1 MDQSVKPAAKPVAK
15 QSRKTL
21 NDRTLKALK
30 PAAKGKTY
38 DAMDSVIG
46 FGVRV
51 SETGRKTFM
60 VAARYPGS
68 GSYVRRKL
76 GTYPA
81 MSLIKARAEAK
92 TWLELISQGKD
103 PKAEEARK
111 EALEQRKRENSFRLV
126 AEAYVREAVIG
137 PKPDKP
143 IQRKA
148 GEAQRIIDKE
158 FIARWG
164 GQPVAEITEEDVEV
178 AINAVK
184 ARGAPGQARNTLVI
198 AKTLFGWAFRQRRFG
213 LTINPC
219 VNLRAKD
226 LIGTKASGDRI
237 LNDAEIAAFWRNAD
251 RLTPTDPRARPKF
264 GGRLGY
270 PYGPVYKM
278 LLLTGLRLNEVA
290 DATWD
295 EFDIPG
301 KIWTIPKERMKGRNH
316 AARAHAVPLTDD
328 LLAILDSLPRFKG
341 SKYLFS
347 NDGGANPIWI
357 TDKVKKRLDRRMERS
372 LRALKRMRGE
382 EGDVQLKP
390 WINHD
395 LRRTLRSGLSRLR
408 IDHDV
413 KEAILAH
420 AKPGQAGTYDRYDL
434 FAEKRDALIKWAAL
448 VRELTT
454 PAPDNVVKLSR
465 A

>member
-1 MDQSVKPAAKPVAK
+1 MATTAARPNH
-15 QSRKTL
+15 RKTL

-30 PAAKGKTY
+30 PAEKGKTY
-38 DAMDSVIG
+38 DVMDSTMG

-76 GTYPA
+76 GTWPA
-81 MSLIKARAEAK
+81 MSLTKAREEAK
-92 TWLELISQGKD
+92 AWLELIGHGKD
-103 PKAEEARK
+103 PRAEKARL

-126 AEAYVREAVIG
+126 AEAYIREAVIG

-148 GEAQRIIDKE
+148 GEAQRIIEKE

-164 GQPVAEITEEDVEV
+164 GQPVAEITEEDIET
-178 AINAVK
+178 AIKTVTG
-184 ARGAPGQARNTLVI
+184 RGAPGQARNTLVI

-213 LTINPC
+213 LTANPC
-219 VNLRAKD
+219 ASLKAKD
-226 LIGTKASGDRI
+226 LIGVKASGDRI
-237 LNDAEIAAFWRNAD
+237 LNDTEIAAFWRNVD

-270 PYGPVYKM
+270 PYGPVYKT

-301 KIWTIPKERMKGRNH
+301 RIWTIPKERMKGRNH

-328 LLAILDSLPRFKG
+328 LLAILNSLPRFKSG
-341 SKYLFS
+341 KYLFS
-347 NDGGANPIWI
+347 NDGGTNPIWI
-357 TDKVKKRLDRRMERS
+357 TDKVKKRLDRRIQRS
-372 LRALKRMRGE
+372 LRALRRMQGE
-382 EGDVQLKP
+382 EAATVQLKP
-390 WINHD
+390 WTNHD

-420 AKPGQAGTYDRYDL
+420 AKPGLAAIYDHYDL
-434 FAEKRDALIKWAAL
+434 FAEKREALIKWAAL
-448 VRELTT
+448 LRELTT
-454 PAPDNVVKLSR
+454 PTPDNVVKLARS
-465 A
+465 